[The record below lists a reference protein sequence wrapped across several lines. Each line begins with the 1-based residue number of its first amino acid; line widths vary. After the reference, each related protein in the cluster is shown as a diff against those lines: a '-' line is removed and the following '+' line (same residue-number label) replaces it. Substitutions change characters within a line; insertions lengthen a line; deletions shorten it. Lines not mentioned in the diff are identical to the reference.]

1 MDKNKIILFDLD
13 GTLIDST
20 DAIISTFYHSFKELN
35 FDFKG
40 NDKTIKSLIGYPL
53 DIMYKELGVEES
65 KVWDFVDAYK
75 NRYRVIS
82 KEKTTLLENAYEAV
96 ALASQL
102 GRVSVVTTKTRM
114 YTMPLLEHFN
124 IAQFFEIVTGRE
136 NVQNP
141 KPHPEPILI
150 TLEQMNYDKNLHDV
164 WMIGDTKLDLIAA
177 NEANINSIGVLCGY
191 GEEDEIREYTQ
202 FIQKDAISAINF
214 LKNLEN

>member
-1 MDKNKIILFDLD
+1 MKKEKIILFDLD

-20 DAIISTFYHSFKELN
+20 DAILASFNYTFKELG

-40 NDKTIKSLIGYPL
+40 SDKDIKDLIGYPL
-53 DIMYKELGVEES
+53 DIMYKDLGVPEE

>member
-1 MDKNKIILFDLD
+1 MNKNKIILFDLD

-20 DAIISTFYHSFKELN
+20 DAIVSTFKHSFKELN
-35 FDFKG
+35 FDFIG
-40 NDKTIKSLIGYPL
+40 NDENIKSLIGYPL

-75 NRYRVIS
+75 NRYRIIS
-82 KEKTTLLENAYEAV
+82 KEQTLLLENAYEAV
-96 ALASQL
+96 YEASL
-102 GRVSVVTTKTRM
+102 FARVSVVTTKTRM

-124 IAQFFEIVTGRE
+124 IEQFFEIVTGRE

-150 TLEQMNYDKNLHDV
+150 TLEQMNYNENKDSV

-177 NEANINSIGVLCGY
+177 SDANVNSIGLLCGY
-191 GEEDEIREYTQ
+191 GEEEELLKYTK
-202 FIQKDAISAINF
+202 IIKPDALSAINYIKS
-214 LKNLEN
+214 L